1 MIEVDKFMSALFSAD
16 AIKGELEATIQ
27 QAQTALEGFSENSGD
42 LNELEQVLDYV
53 RQLRGIFQVLEEPGA
68 VSVCDEMN
76 AALNAITDDAESRTR
91 ILEAASQTLV
101 ILNRFLELIT
111 LQQKAVPSVLLPAI
125 NSLRVARKAP
135 ALGEA
140 HFFEFSFKP
149 GKPPGG
155 KPVRITRETLVR
167 LKKFRHMYQAGLL
180 HLIRGDRT
188 AGAVRYMGLALSRID
203 QLLGNAPCAPLW
215 WVAAAT
221 LEAMVHNDAAMTP
234 ARKKLFSQLDRELR
248 SLIQKAPE
256 SLKQPSSIAL
266 TKEFL
271 YLLTINNSD
280 SLRARQ
286 VTRFFQLPTLS
297 YSESTLNE
305 QRQVLFSPGRGVLT
319 SVAEALK
326 EDISAIKDSVDQV
339 ARGGAFSAKDLHQR
353 LAKVSDVYVMLGLQS
368 PANVLKIQADK
379 VGRWA
384 DNAAPSQEELLKIAD
399 VVLYAE
405 SALSRLLQGQSQ
417 LDQEGDNK
425 AFKAQVHEARVV
437 LIDESENG
445 LALAKR
451 AISAYMD
458 SNGDKLHLSNVI
470 PTLHGVRGALVF
482 LNSEQAS
489 SILAR
494 TIVFV
499 ERELLEKGTLIDSSQ
514 LELLADALSSLE
526 FYLEGLLSNNENLDI
541 LKLALHS
548 LNNLHV

>member
-1 MIEVDKFMSALFSAD
+1 MSAIFSAD
-16 AIKGELEATIQ
+16 AIKGELETTIQ
-27 QAQTALEGFSENSGD
+27 QAQTALEGFSENSGSGD
-42 LNELEQVLDYV
+42 LNDLEQVIDYV
-53 RQLRGIFQVLEEPGA
+53 RQLRGIFQMLEEPGA

-76 AALNAITDDAESRTR
+76 AALNAIPETQDGSDIRKAIMEGT
-91 ILEAASQTLV
+91 SQALV
-101 ILNRFLELIT
+101 ILNRFLELIS
-111 LQQKAVPSVLLPAI
+111 LKQKAVPSVLLPAI
-125 NSLRVARKAP
+125 NTLRKARKAP
-135 ALGEA
+135 VLGEA

-149 GKPPGG
+149 GKPVAN

-215 WVAAAT
+215 WVAAGA
-221 LEAMVHNDAAMTP
+221 LESMVNNNASMTP

-248 SLIQKAPE
+248 LLIQKAPE
-256 SLKQPSSIAL
+256 SLKQSSSVAL

-271 YLLTINNSD
+271 YLLALNKSD
-280 SLRARQ
+280 SLRSRQ
-286 VTRFFQLPTLS
+286 VVKFYNIPDLS
-297 YSESTLNE
+297 YSETTLEE
-305 QRQVLFSPGRGVLT
+305 QRQVLFSPGQGVLT

-326 EDISAIKDSVDQV
+326 DDINAIKDAVDQV
-339 ARGGAFSAKDLHQR
+339 ARGGNFSAKDLHQR
-353 LAKVSDVYVMLGLQS
+353 LAKVSDIYVMLGLQS
-368 PANVLKIQADK
+368 PANVLKVQAEH
-379 VGRWA
+379 VGGWA
-384 DNAAPSQEELLKIAD
+384 DNAAPSQDDLLKIAD

-437 LIDESENG
+437 LIDESESG

-458 SNGDKLHLSNVI
+458 SSGDKLHLSNVV
-470 PTLHGVRGALVF
+470 PTLHGVRGALTF
-482 LNSEQAS
+482 LNSEQAA
-489 SILAR
+489 SIVSR
-494 TIVFV
+494 VIVFV
-499 ERELLEKGTLIDSSQ
+499 ERELLEKGTLIDGGQ
-514 LELLADALSSLE
+514 LELFADALSSLE
-526 FYLEGLLSNNENLDI
+526 FYLEGLLSSNENLDI

-548 LNNLHV
+548 LNNLDV